1 MADNTPTV
9 TPTPIAQQRNRLTPE
24 KKKQHPKSEKGVLAL
39 ERTLVYIFLILLTIL
54 CLVPFWILFVNASRT
69 TPEIRSSFSFIP
81 GGAFFTNLNNLFH
94 TDNFPVGR
102 ALVNSMLI
110 AFCSAILSTYF
121 SALTAYATEVYQFK
135 LKKFVETFI
144 LAIMM
149 IPTQVATMGLVMICM
164 QANLFNQ
171 FWIIILPSIAAP
183 TVYFYMK
190 QYLASVLPYEIV
202 EAARVDG
209 AGELRIFHTIIL
221 PILKPA
227 IAVQFI
233 FAYVASWNNYFMPSM
248 LLKDASTYTIP
259 ILIGQLQ
266 SSSPDTFDLGKIYML
281 MFIAVFPTL
290 LIYLIFSRGI
300 IKNLTN
306 GAVKG

>member
-1 MADNTPTV
+1 MSTKV
-9 TPTPIAQQRNRLTPE
+9 IARNANGPMSRSGL
-24 KKKQHPKSEKGVLAL
+24 KKQHPKSEKRVLIV

-54 CLVPFWILFVNASRT
+54 CIFPFWVLFVNASRS
-69 TPEIRSSFSFIP
+69 TPEIRQSFSLIP
-81 GGAFFTNLNNLFH
+81 GGSFATNWNNLFN
-94 TDNFPVGR
+94 TANLPVAR
-102 ALVNSMLI
+102 SLLNSMFI
-110 AFCSAILSTYF
+110 ALCSALLSTYF
-121 SALTAYATEVYQFK
+121 SALTAYATVIYKFK

-149 IPTQVATMGLVMICM
+149 IPNQVATMGLIMMCM
-164 QANLFNQ
+164 QMNLFNQ
-171 FWIIILPSIAAP
+171 FWIIIIPSVAAP
-183 TVYFYMK
+183 TVYFYMR
-190 QYLASVLPYEIV
+190 QYLSSVLPYEIV

-209 AGELRIFHTIIL
+209 SSELRIFHTIIL
-221 PILKPA
+221 PLMKPA
-227 IAVQFI
+227 LAVQFI

-248 LLKDASTYTIP
+248 LLNDAGKYTIP

-266 SSSPDTFDLGKIYML
+266 NSSPDTFDLGKIYML
-281 MFIAVFPTL
+281 MFVAVFPTL

>member
-1 MADNTPTV
+1 MENTALARRKNPSL
-9 TPTPIAQQRNRLTPE
+9 NRSGL
-24 KKKQHPKSEKGVLAL
+24 KKQHPKSEKRVLFV
-39 ERTLVYIFLILLTIL
+39 ERTLVYIFLVLLTIM
-54 CLVPFWILFVNASRT
+54 CIFPFWVLFVNASRS
-69 TPEIRSSFSFIP
+69 TPEIRQSFSLIP
-81 GGAFFTNLNNLFH
+81 GGSFGTNWVNLFN
-94 TDNFPVGR
+94 TDNLPVTR
-102 ALVNSMLI
+102 ALLNSMFVAL
-110 AFCSAILSTYF
+110 CSALLSTYF
-121 SALTAYATEVYQFK
+121 SALTAYATVIYKFK

-149 IPTQVATMGLVMICM
+149 IPNQVATMGLIMMCM
-164 QANLFNQ
+164 QMNLFNQ
-171 FWIIILPSIAAP
+171 FWIIIIPSIAAP

-209 AGELRIFHTIIL
+209 SGELRIFHTIIL
-221 PILKPA
+221 PLMKPA
-227 IAVQFI
+227 LSVQFI

-248 LLKDASTYTIP
+248 LLNDAKKYTIP

-266 SSSPDTFDLGKIYML
+266 ASSPDTFDLGKIYML
-281 MFIAVFPTL
+281 MFVAVFPTL

>member
-1 MADNTPTV
+1 MAATETIK
-9 TPTPIAQQRNRLTPE
+9 TTRNLNRPQHA
-24 KKKQHPKSEKGVLAL
+24 KVQHPKSEKGVLIF
-39 ERTLVYIFLILLTIL
+39 ERTLIYIFLILLTLL
-54 CLVPFWILFVNASRT
+54 CIFPFWVLFVNASRNT
-69 TPEIRSSFSFIP
+69 NQIRQSFTLIP
-81 GGAFFTNLNNLFH
+81 GPFFFTNLVNLFN
-94 TDNFPVGR
+94 TENLPVAK
-102 ALVNSMLI
+102 ALINSMII
-110 AFCSAILSTYF
+110 AFLSALLSTYF
-121 SALTAYATEVYQFK
+121 SALTAYATEIYQFK

-164 QANLFNQ
+164 QMNLFNQ
-171 FWIIILPSIAAP
+171 FWIIIIPSIAAP

-202 EAARVDG
+202 EASRVDG
-209 AGELRIFHTIIL
+209 AGEMKIFHTIIL

-227 IAVQFI
+227 LAVQFI
-233 FAYVASWNNYFMPSM
+233 FSYVASWNNYFMPSM
-248 LLKDASTYTIP
+248 LLKDAGKYTIP

-266 SSSPDTFDLGKIYML
+266 SSNPETFDLGKIYML

-290 LIYLIFSRGI
+290 IIYLIFSRGI